1 MPQNTRVYR
10 CVQRL
15 KRKYGYAG
23 AIAICQAA
31 TKQSYMTGR
40 SLRKKRKRRK
50 TRKRRRQRRRKKRS
64 QTRHRR

>member
-15 KRKYGYAG
+15 KKKYGYAG

-40 SLRKKRKRRK
+40 SLRKRRKRRK
-50 TRKRRRQRRRKKRS
+50 TRKRRKKRRRRRRR
-64 QTRHRR
+64 TRHRR